1 MHIVT
6 PILIL
11 RWISTS
17 QINSCEGNFF
27 ERTFLHGR
35 FLNFHYW
42 KKAAPERYSTGI
54 NVLKNAVRWY
64 ICRSKTLRKCLW
76 RDSSLVGW
84 RACGPRL
91 VCSRSRDIWGWL
103 WFLCGGTHCGG
114 SLIAVL
120 GKFLASIDKI
130 FIFAGGRWAL
140 GYHSMGFRH
149 FPMVLGRSAT
159 RETTSTHHVY
169 K

>member
-1 MHIVT
+1 MSAV
-6 PILIL
+6 
-11 RWISTS
+11 
-17 QINSCEGNFF
+17 
-27 ERTFLHGR
+27 GR
-35 FLNFHYW
+35 
-42 KKAAPERYSTGI
+42 GI
-54 NVLKNAVRWY
+54 FGAGSGFR
-64 ICRSKTLRKCLW
+64 
-76 RDSSLVGW
+76 VGEHT
-84 RACGPRL
+84 A
-91 VCSRSRDIWGWL
+91 
-103 WFLCGGTHCGG
+103 GGGG
-114 SLIAVL
+114 LIAVL

>member
-1 MHIVT
+1 M
-6 PILIL
+6 P
-11 RWISTS
+11 
-17 QINSCEGNFF
+17 NFF
-27 ERTFLHGR
+27 SVKHMFAMVPAKEQRKSLKEAYTFTH
-35 FLNFHYW
+35 
-42 KKAAPERYSTGI
+42 
-54 NVLKNAVRWY
+54 
-64 ICRSKTLRKCLW
+64 RSKASRCPQSVTGCLRLA
-76 RDSSLVGW
+76 LVFMGGG
-84 RACGPRL
+84 APR
-91 VCSRSRDIWGWL
+91 
-103 WFLCGGTHCGG
+103 GGG
-114 SLIAVL
+114 LIAVL